1 MHHHFCTSFRSTT
14 AVNSFLNLQNQ
25 LDRQSSV
32 SDLNG
37 NQFDMA
43 AYANPVYDPG
53 RGDEVASRPPTNP
66 VVQDDLVL
74 QPRPGQEINHNEF
87 ESTA

>member
-1 MHHHFCTSFRSTT
+1 M
-14 AVNSFLNLQNQ
+14 
-25 LDRQSSV
+25 

-53 RGDEVASRPPTNP
+53 RGDEVASQPPANP

-74 QPRPGQEINHNEF
+74 QPRPGQEINQNEF